1 MMVAGELDTFRVEC
15 FKPVEALNK
24 GEKGLGSPIAAKG
37 QASD

>member
-1 MMVAGELDTFRVEC
+1 MVAGELGTFRVEC

-24 GEKGLGSPIAAKG
+24 GEKIAAKG